1 MAITGRLFIGSNR
14 AKTDAAFSAIDPET
28 GKPLAPAFC
37 AAGPAEAAQA
47 CALAAAAF
55 QPFEEAGPEKRARL
69 LERIAANIEALG
81 DELLERAR
89 AETGLP
95 LARLAGERARTTN
108 QLKLF
113 AAELRDGAWM
123 GVRIDP
129 ALPERRPAPRPDVRM
144 RKKPLG
150 PAVVFGASNF
160 PLAFSV
166 AGGDTASAL
175 AAGCPVIAKGHP
187 AHPGTCEL
195 VASAVADAVA
205 ALDLPEGVFSMLN
218 SPHHDLGQALVADP
232 RVKAVAFTGSR
243 QGGLAL
249 MRIAQAREEPIPV
262 YAEMSAVNPVI
273 LLPGALEE
281 KAERL
286 GRDFVASL
294 TLGAGQFCTNPGL
307 VLAIE
312 SPHLDRFIEAARK
325 AVEEAPPQ
333 VMLTPAIHQAYEK
346 GLSRLSSAS
355 GVSALARGGAA
366 EGSNLCRPAFF
377 SVSAEDFIRDRSI
390 SQEVFGPSSVLVRCR
405 DAAALSDALAGLEGQ
420 LTVTVHF
427 AAQDL
432 PAAKALLPLLEEK
445 AGRLIANGWP
455 TGVEVCHA
463 MIHGGPFPATSD
475 SRTTS
480 VGSLAI
486 ERFLRPVC
494 YQDFPE
500 TLLPA
505 ALRENGPGGALRR
518 IDGAWMID

>member
-1 MAITGRLFIGSNR
+1 MALTGRLFIG
-14 AKTDAAFSAIDPET
+14 AKRVTTDAAFSAIDPAT
-28 GKPLAPAFC
+28 GDPLAPAFS
-37 AAGPAEAAQA
+37 AAGPAEATQA
-47 CALAAAAF
+47 CALAAEAF
-55 QPFEEAGPEKRARL
+55 RAFEQAGPEKRARL
-69 LERIAANIEALG
+69 LERIAANIDALG
-81 DELLERAR
+81 DGLLERAR
-89 AETGLP
+89 FETGLP
-95 LARLAGERARTTN
+95 LARLAGERARTVY

-113 AAELRDGAWM
+113 AAELRDGACM
-123 GVRIDP
+123 GVQIDP
-129 ALPERRPAPRPDVRM
+129 ALPERQPAPRRDVRM

-150 PAVVFGASNF
+150 PVVVFGASNF

-187 AHPGTCEL
+187 AHPGVCEL
-195 VASAVADAVA
+195 VAGAVADAVA
-205 ALDLPEGVFSMLN
+205 ALELPEGVFSMLN

-232 RVKAVAFTGSR
+232 RVKAAAFTGSR

-281 KAERL
+281 QAEKL

-307 VLAIE
+307 VLAIQ
-312 SPHLDRFIEAARK
+312 SPRLDRFVEAARK
-325 AVEEAPPQ
+325 AVEESPPQ
-333 VMLTPAIHQAYEK
+333 TMLTPAIHQAYEE
-346 GLSRLSSAS
+346 GLSRLSSIAE
-355 GVSALARGGAA
+355 VATVACGAEA
-366 EGSNLCRPAFF
+366 DGNNLCRPAFF
-377 SVSAEDFIRDRSI
+377 SISVDDFIRNKVI
-390 SQEVFGPSSVLVRCR
+390 SQEVFGASSVLVRCR
-405 DAAALSDALAGLEGQ
+405 DAAAFAKALESLEGQ
-420 LTVTVHF
+420 LTVTMHF
-427 AAQDL
+427 VEKDL
-432 PAAKALLPLLEEK
+432 ATAKALLPLLEEK

-463 MIHGGPFPATSD
+463 MVHGGPFPATSD

-480 VGSLAI
+480 VGALAI

-494 YQDFPE
+494 YQDFPR

-505 ALRENGPGGALRR
+505 MLRENGPAGVLRR
-518 IDGAWMID
+518 IDGVWKID